1 MTSVW
6 CAETDKGRA
15 RRQTDEQ
22 QATVRATSER
32 GWRSA
37 HETGA
42 TADSRTGRKDSTSRR
57 PSAVSDVRARV
68 GGAVD
73 ERAELV
79 ALERLRASRPGGGR
93 ARANERCSGPPGAV
107 SRDQVEDE
115 RWPSAVSD
123 VRARVGDAADG
134 CAERVALE
142 RQQYFTSQSLAVRGW
157 ITLPTSPP
165 RWSRV
170 RCASSARC

>member
-57 PSAVSDVRARV
+57 PSAVSDVPARV

-93 ARANERCSGPPGAV
+93 ARANER
-107 SRDQVEDE
+107 
-115 RWPSAVSD
+115 
-123 VRARVGDAADG
+123 
-134 CAERVALE
+134 
-142 RQQYFTSQSLAVRGW
+142 
-157 ITLPTSPP
+157 
-165 RWSRV
+165 
-170 RCASSARC
+170 